1 MQVLKSGFYLKPARP
16 LPYMLN
22 TLYKGPVLIVQG
34 VLDPLNNSA
43 ARADALEAAIINSEK
58 VCIDAGHCPHDEVPE
73 RVNAAILDFSQKV
86 FNPEEAETDN
96 IEAAVT
102 V

>member
-1 MQVLKSGFYLKPARP
+1 MLKSGFYLPPARP

-34 VLDPLNNSA
+34 VLDPLNSSA
-43 ARADALEAAIINSEK
+43 KRADALEAAIANSEK

-73 RVNAAILDFSQKV
+73 QVNAAIKDFVSATTRAEE
-86 FNPEEAETDN
+86 PE
-96 IEAAVT
+96 VT
-102 V
+102 PVPI

>member
-1 MQVLKSGFYLKPARP
+1 MQVLKSGFYLPPARP

-22 TLYKGPVLIVQG
+22 TLFKGPVLIVQG

-43 ARADALEAAIINSEK
+43 GRADSLEAAITNSKK

-73 RVNAAILDFSQKV
+73 KVNAAIMDFSASIAL
-86 FNPEEAETDN
+86 AEKGT
-96 IEAAVT
+96 ETAVP

>member
-1 MQVLKSGFYLKPARP
+1 MLKSGFYLPPARP

-34 VLDPLNNSA
+34 VLDPLNSSA
-43 ARADALEAAIINSEK
+43 KRADALEAAIENSEK

-73 RVNAAILDFSQKV
+73 QVNSAIVDFMVATKRAEDSKQ
-86 FNPEEAETDN
+86 PEPVP
-96 IEAAVT
+96 I
-102 V
+102 